1 MREILA
7 AARGEKKKGL
17 SLGQTRASV
26 ALIRHNDDGEGSCEW
41 TDLGIRHDR
50 MDGDWH
56 ARRHQQHRHSPTA
69 RQKAVFFREIEHQAG
84 EVQTK
89 DCECPA
95 RGTRHSATHRFVGI
109 EHRHR
114 ERGAWDSKK
123 LFRRARIESNRIR
136 SGIRSGAREGASSGT
151 ICMAT
156 TSAMVVGAA
165 VVVTGASIYLVQDE
179 KD

>member
-7 AARGEKKKGL
+7 AAREEKKKGL

-95 RGTRHSATHRFVGI
+95 RGARHGATHRFVGI

-123 LFRRARIESNRIR
+123 LFRRARIESNPQRNPQRCKRRGFVRNDVHGNDVGDGSWGDGSGHGRI
-136 SGIRSGAREGASSGT
+136 
-151 ICMAT
+151 
-156 TSAMVVGAA
+156 
-165 VVVTGASIYLVQDE
+165 IYLAQDE